1 MENILELVN
10 FSASVDERE
19 IVSDVS
25 FSVKP
30 GEIVALLG
38 PNGAGKSTI
47 AASIVGNPHYKTTG
61 KILFNNKDISKLSA
75 DKRAKLGIFCTM
87 QNPLE
92 IPGVTT
98 LEMLRMALEAREQK
112 LALPKVKL
120 LVSEACEKLQLS
132 PFFAKRELNVGLS
145 GGEKKYNEMLQLLI
159 LKPSLIILDELDSGL
174 DVNAS
179 DIISREL
186 AKYQEETGAT
196 ILVITHNFR
205 ILDKL
210 KVSKTIV
217 LNRGKVAEIGDQKL
231 LKQIQEKGFKKY
243 ED

>member
-19 IVSDVS
+19 IVSDAS
-25 FSVKP
+25 FSVKH

-98 LEMLRMALEAREQK
+98 LEMLRMALEARGQK

-120 LVSEACEKLQLS
+120 LVS
-132 PFFAKRELNVGLS
+132 
-145 GGEKKYNEMLQLLI
+145 
-159 LKPSLIILDELDSGL
+159 
-174 DVNAS
+174 
-179 DIISREL
+179 
-186 AKYQEETGAT
+186 
-196 ILVITHNFR
+196 
-205 ILDKL
+205 
-210 KVSKTIV
+210 
-217 LNRGKVAEIGDQKL
+217 
-231 LKQIQEKGFKKY
+231 
-243 ED
+243 

>member
-19 IVSDVS
+19 IVSDAS

-47 AASIVGNPHYKTTG
+47 AASIVGNHHYKTTG

-98 LEMLRMALEAREQK
+98 LEMLRMALEARGQK

-217 LNRGKVAEIGDQKL
+217 LNRGKIAEIGDQKL